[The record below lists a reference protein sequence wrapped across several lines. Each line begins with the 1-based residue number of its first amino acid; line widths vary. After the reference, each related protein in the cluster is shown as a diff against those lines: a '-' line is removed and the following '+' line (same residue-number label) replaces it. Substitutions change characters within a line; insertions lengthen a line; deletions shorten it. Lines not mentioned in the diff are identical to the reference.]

1 MNSIKSFV
9 KQNLQII
16 LFVLCGILVVS
27 GILTF
32 VFGAGESDDALKVL
46 FVILGVTI
54 ILLGAS
60 LALFSFALGS
70 AEKANFFLYD
80 SKIKANISV
89 DEIDF
94 DLINKKMT
102 FVMSKLSSSASKVWT
117 ENVFESDSEVFADG
131 DDRFV
136 PLVAYKIIYDLS
148 QRANEGVWN
157 LYLMADSSLIDAIG
171 AALELNG
178 DGELANAFRFLHEN
192 AAGNF
197 ERTEKFLADN
207 RKYIQAKMVKYVK
220 ANIDRF

>member
-70 AEKANFFLYD
+70 A
-80 SKIKANISV
+80 
-89 DEIDF
+89 
-94 DLINKKMT
+94 
-102 FVMSKLSSSASKVWT
+102 
-117 ENVFESDSEVFADG
+117 
-131 DDRFV
+131 
-136 PLVAYKIIYDLS
+136 
-148 QRANEGVWN
+148 
-157 LYLMADSSLIDAIG
+157 
-171 AALELNG
+171 
-178 DGELANAFRFLHEN
+178 
-192 AAGNF
+192 
-197 ERTEKFLADN
+197 
-207 RKYIQAKMVKYVK
+207 
-220 ANIDRF
+220 